1 MTKYVLDSFAMIAYF
16 EDEPGADKVSE
27 ILSAVIGRKAK
38 GFMSV
43 INWGE
48 MYYNTMR
55 EQGVEEAESVLT
67 QFDKYP
73 IQLVEADRKLT
84 HEAAKLK
91 AKYKIAYADC
101 FAAALASSLKALLV
115 TGDPEFMKMAHELSI
130 DWIVRHSSFYTALS
144 K

>member
-27 ILSAVIGRKAK
+27 ILRVVMDRKAK

-55 EQGVEEAESVLT
+55 EQGVEEAERVLT

-73 IQLVEADRKLT
+73 IKLIEADRRLT
-84 HEAAKLK
+84 YEAAKLK
-91 AKYKIAYADC
+91 ARYKIAYADC
-101 FAAALASSLKALLV
+101 FAAALTLSLKALLI
-115 TGDPEFMKMAHELSI
+115 TGDPEFKKLAQELSI
-130 DWIVRHSSFYTALS
+130 EWIATKEKSG
-144 K
+144 